1 MAKEKREQ
9 DKDKKSS
16 NIIKIVVI
24 VLFLATIIGVSYIV
38 ATKMMG
44 GSSMV
49 KLSSEKKPETVNL
62 ELDEILVKLS
72 DEEKSRYIKTN
83 IAISYDKEIENI
95 NDYIPQIRDSIISY
109 LMSKKADDF
118 SADNMENVK
127 KDIIRI
133 LKNKI
138 DNEGIYDIF
147 FVNLIVQ

>member
-44 GSSMV
+44 GSSIP

-138 DNEGIYDIF
+138 DNEGIYDIY

>member
-44 GSSMV
+44 GSSIP

-62 ELDEILVKLS
+62 
-72 DEEKSRYIKTN
+72 
-83 IAISYDKEIENI
+83 
-95 NDYIPQIRDSIISY
+95 
-109 LMSKKADDF
+109 
-118 SADNMENVK
+118 
-127 KDIIRI
+127 
-133 LKNKI
+133 
-138 DNEGIYDIF
+138 
-147 FVNLIVQ
+147 

>member
-9 DKDKKSS
+9 DQDKKK
-16 NIIKIVVI
+16 NNMKMIIIL
-24 VLFLATIIGVSYIV
+24 LFLATIIGTSYIV
-38 ATKMMG
+38 ATKIMG
-44 GSSMV
+44 GASV
-49 KLSSEKKPETVNL
+49 NLKSEKNPETVNL

-83 IAISYDKEIENI
+83 IAISHDKEIENI
-95 NDYIPQIRDSIISY
+95 NDYVPQIRDSIINY

-118 SADNMENVK
+118 SANNMDNVR
-127 KDIIRI
+127 KDIIKI

-138 DNEGIYDIF
+138 DNEGIYDIY